1 MIQYKSLIQYTRVVD
16 GVRFPQDLNEPF
28 LLVYFSENSSFIA
41 DYPKLNIRRPDLRHA
56 VIPVT
61 RMPLTRLTPDLR
73 NQYKQIQ
80 MLVYNSNMK
89 YPNNKNLLYDT
100 TYYTQVIDKTY
111 EPTTYRQRAGAL
123 IQNMLRASFQ
133 DFPPNYKKIL
143 IYSIDITKPINSFV
157 NRKSFAFLRQLKAK
171 DIYFDDM
178 LLVIVDEGGAR
189 YRQLIK
195 DKEYK
200 FARVIQYL
208 KTIKIVNSE
217 EEQKVEI
224 NKATVSVM
232 KTVSPEVEKPDGVK
246 YAVNDYLKKN
256 PKKAEAIQ
264 NDELSQDDIDRL
276 TVASILYKANGDLE
290 KSNRLAK
297 QIPQKSIKTAVKK
310 VSKQYQDDLLKKQP
324 SVDLS
329 ESVVIQ
335 TQNVPQRVDGKT
347 PEHIFDKRRVDFET
361 NLRKDMTNAFK
372 VLEGRDIPLK
382 FDSISIKP
390 KSQKPGEL
398 AQSDEAIVTIKL
410 KDKKGRVQ
418 EVNID
423 IPRIDP
429 NTGTFRVNGK
439 KKCLINQIV
448 LNPISFPK
456 EYDSKFESSYSSFH
470 IYSKRTKRLKY
481 LECYM
486 GSFKL
491 PFMILLSF
499 SFGFEETLKQY
510 GIKYRIVDEKP
521 TNEEYFTH
529 VPSSYLVFENADTD
543 LKQELVSSF
552 INAKVDQYEVNMEKN
567 KFLSK
572 DYFNDLIIAMT
583 GRVDSTYLITNN
595 LENIVDPIVRQ
606 VLINQQ
612 LPFELPL
619 IMQYM
624 ATKCVAGY
632 VQDRNDITYQRI
644 RNSELLVHLAQKQLL
659 KAYTEYREQYLAGN
673 KDATL
678 NVPENVVMTQ
688 FSNLE
693 IVQDMEYANPLEEMA
708 TITKVSPVGKTV
720 GGIPDKQAV
729 QLDARNVHP
738 SYFGNIDPLDTAESG
753 NIGITQQLTVDAY
766 VTTARGLFG
775 QKKMNDKER
784 SGILSTSAAMV
795 PFIENNEG
803 ARIIMSCNQAKQMLP
818 LKNPEPPIIQSG
830 YESLLANSLSDSFI
844 KRAPCTGKIASIT
857 DLYITVQCNGG
868 RAQKVDITPVQLKS
882 GVGKNTLSTFYPI
895 VKAGQSVKEKQII
908 AEGSCI
914 SGGTISLGR
923 NLAVGYL
930 PYKGYNFE
938 DGLVINER
946 LVSEDKL
953 TSLHGLDIEALVD
966 SKDRVSHIV
975 ELGADTQK
983 GDPLFRK
990 FPGDIDELLGYD
1002 DDDEDV
1008 DTYDGQIIVKSP
1020 GGRVVDIEVYSN
1032 ISADKFPKLK
1042 ALIERTDKKLKK
1054 PTNEKYTQRGI
1065 SVKGMRIIFKIEQEL
1080 KIGLGDK
1087 LCNRYGNKGIISLIE
1102 KDELMPKTPWGE
1114 SLDIILNPLGVI
1126 SRMNMGQIY
1135 EMYCGLISKYMA
1147 EQMSKGMTKTQA
1159 IALFSIVMKGL
1170 DTSSNAKF
1178 STQFI
1183 NNLKKLSTAQYSK
1196 MAAQIKQSGFVPM
1209 VMPPFQAPTYKHI
1222 LPLLKKLGLK
1232 SGYNLKLPEY
1242 NTKTRT
1248 PVPFG
1253 YLYMAKLEHIG
1264 EAKAHARSTGPMVGK
1279 IGQPTGGKSREGGQ
1293 RMGEGDTWA
1302 LASYNCPVLLSE
1314 FFGSMSDDI
1323 VTKNEILTEIIQ
1335 TGGADFR
1342 ATKASPTKDLLNAY
1356 FTSMMLRGQ

>member
-1 MIQYKSLIQYTRVVD
+1 MIQYKSLVQYTRVVD
-16 GVRFPQDLNEPF
+16 GVRFPQNLDEPF
-28 LLVYFSENSSFIA
+28 LLVYFSENSSFVA
-41 DYPKLNIRRPDLRHA
+41 DYRKLNIRKPDLRHA

-61 RMPLTRLTPDLR
+61 RIPLTRLTPELR
-73 NQYKQIQ
+73 NAYKQIQ

-89 YPNNKNLLYDT
+89 YPSNKNLLYDT
-100 TYYTQVIDKTY
+100 TYYTQTIDKTY

-133 DFPPNYKKIL
+133 DFPPNYKKVL
-143 IYSIDITKPINSFV
+143 VYSIDITKPLNSFV
-157 NRKSFAFLRQLKAK
+157 NRKSFPLLKQLKANEL
-171 DIYFDDM
+171 YFDDM
-178 LLVIVDEGGAR
+178 LFVTVDEGGAR

-200 FARVIQYL
+200 FARVMQYL
-208 KTIKIVNSE
+208 KNVKIRSSE
-217 EEQKVEI
+217 EEQKAEI
-224 NKATVSVM
+224 NQATLKVAKKISANVD
-232 KTVSPEVEKPDGVK
+232 KPDAVK

-256 PKKAEAIQ
+256 PKKAEQIQ
-264 NDELSQDDIDRL
+264 NDELSAEDIDRL

-297 QIPQKSIKTAVKK
+297 QIPTASVKTAVKK
-310 VSKQYQDDLLKKQP
+310 VSKQYHDDLLQKQP

-329 ESVVIQ
+329 DSVVVQ
-335 TQNVPQRVDGKT
+335 SQNVPQRVDGKT

-390 KSQKPGEL
+390 KPQKAGEL
-398 AQSDEAIVTIKL
+398 AQSDQATVIITL
-410 KDKKGRVQ
+410 KDKKGRKQ
-418 EVNID
+418 EVRLD

-429 NTGTFRVNGK
+429 DTGTFRVNGK
-439 KKCLINQIV
+439 RKCLINQIV

-470 IYSKRTKRLKY
+470 IYSKRTKRFSS

-499 SFGFEETLKQY
+499 SFGFEETCKQY
-510 GIKYRIVDEKP
+510 GIKYKIVEEKP
-521 TNEEYFTH
+521 GKDEYSTP
-529 VPSSYLVFENADTD
+529 VPSSYLVFENVNTD
-543 LKQELVSSF
+543 LKQELVTSF
-552 INAKVDQYEVNMEKN
+552 INAKVNQHEVDMEKN

-606 VLINQQ
+606 VLVNQQ
-612 LPFELPL
+612 LPFELPQ

-624 ATKCVAGY
+624 ASKCVTGY
-632 VQDRNDITYQRI
+632 IQDRNDITHQRI

-678 NVPENVVMTQ
+678 NVPEGVVMSQ

-738 SYFGNIDPLDTAESG
+738 TYYGNIDPLDTAEGG

-775 QKKMNDKER
+775 QKKMDDKER
-784 SGILSTSAAMV
+784 AGILSTSASMV

-844 KRAPCTGKIASIT
+844 KRSPCAGKIASIT
-857 DLYITVQCNGG
+857 DLYITVQCKGG
-868 RAQKVDITPVQLKS
+868 RNQKVDITPVQLKS
-882 GVGKNTLSTFYPI
+882 GVGKNTLSTFTPV
-895 VKAGQSVKEKQII
+895 VKQGQTVKDKQII

-923 NLAVGYL
+923 NLAVAYM

-938 DGLVINER
+938 DGLVINEK
-946 LVSEDKL
+946 LVDNDSL
-953 TSLHGLDIEALVD
+953 TSLHGMDIEAEVD
-966 SKDRVSHIV
+966 SKDRVAYIV
-975 ELGADTQK
+975 NIGAETQK
-983 GDPLFRK
+983 GEPLFRK
-990 FPGDIDELLGYD
+990 FPGDIDELLGFDAD
-1002 DDDEDV
+1002 DPEV
-1008 DTYDGQIIVKSP
+1008 DTYDGQIVIKSP
-1020 GGRVVDIEVYSN
+1020 GGRVVDIEVYAN
-1032 ISADKFPKLK
+1032 VKADRFPKLK
-1042 ALIERTDKKLKK
+1042 DLIERTNKKTKK
-1054 PTNEKYTQRGI
+1054 PSNEKYTHRGI
-1065 SVKGMRIIFKIEQEL
+1065 SVKGIRIVFKIEQEL

-1135 EMYCGLISKYMA
+1135 EMYCGLISRYMA
-1147 EQMSKGMTKTQA
+1147 DQIAGGLTKTQSV
-1159 IALFSIVMKGL
+1159 ALFSTVMKAL

-1183 NNLKKLSTAQYSK
+1183 NNLKNLSAAQYNK
-1196 MAAQIKQSGFVPM
+1196 MVDQIKQSGFVPM

-1222 LPLLKKLGLK
+1222 LPLLKKLKLK
-1232 SGYNLKLPEY
+1232 SGYKLKLPEF
-1242 NTKTRT
+1242 NTKTKT
-1248 PVPFG
+1248 DVPFG

-1264 EAKAHARSTGPMVGK
+1264 EAKAHSRSTGPMVGK

-1302 LASYNCPVLLSE
+1302 LASYNCPKLLAE
-1314 FFGSMSDDI
+1314 FFGPMSDDI
-1323 VTKNEILTEIIQ
+1323 VTKNEMLTEIIQ
-1335 TGGADFR
+1335 TGSTDWKKP
-1342 ATKASPTKDLLNAY
+1342 KASPTRDLLNAY
-1356 FTSMMLRGQ
+1356 FTSMMLKG